1 MAQKEVDILGSILN
15 QEENCDYTMIVTN
28 YSIKPYQSRMA
39 YVEHDNHMHV
49 VFASSPTNSTR
60 RAKRILENLLV
71 PAEEWS
77 SILRTKQLVRNIA
90 ALFRYMNS
98 RGKVVRTDGT
108 CDVVYTPGQLLW
120 PDCSS
125 IPSENRRRADA
136 ETEIARKRSRIEKTY
151 DLARVL
157 LDRRITHPAQLNEK
171 FSLEEM
177 AQLIVDFGNSYK
189 ETVAMIIANL
199 RQSRLKE
206 EREKSY
212 SELLNHY
219 LSFLCLNDDTL
230 FYDGGSAS
238 IGRVRAA
245 FFFTEE
251 NDLHTYLL
259 DVLQYGRDIAGR
271 KRKKRKQYL
280 FIEEYEW
287 DTMPTSTALEE
298 AQQEIDSQV
307 KSLQGLGFD
316 LGQSTYIS
324 AAAQAA
330 IIKGIVMSGSTAIGR
345 TALASPAVTSS
356 TLGNLP
362 ALCHPH

>member
-1 MAQKEVDILGSILN
+1 
-15 QEENCDYTMIVTN
+15 
-28 YSIKPYQSRMA
+28 MA

-212 SELLNHY
+212 SELLNRE
-219 LSFLCLNDDTL
+219 LCMSLT
-230 FYDGGSAS
+230 GKARHECS
-238 IGRVRAA
+238 
-245 FFFTEE
+245 
-251 NDLHTYLL
+251 
-259 DVLQYGRDIAGR
+259 QYPI
-271 KRKKRKQYL
+271 
-280 FIEEYEW
+280 
-287 DTMPTSTALEE
+287 P
-298 AQQEIDSQV
+298 
-307 KSLQGLGFD
+307 
-316 LGQSTYIS
+316 
-324 AAAQAA
+324 
-330 IIKGIVMSGSTAIGR
+330 
-345 TALASPAVTSS
+345 
-356 TLGNLP
+356 
-362 ALCHPH
+362 